1 MITVFI
7 SYSHKD
13 EDLKERVL
21 VHLHALKR
29 ERLIG
34 VWHDRMLRPGEHLD
48 RAIEAELAAAK
59 LVLLLISPDFIYSD
73 YCTEK
78 EMKRAFIRA
87 RKGECKVVPI
97 ILRPCHWSRI
107 PIDNTGRKLGEFVA
121 TPRNAVPVT
130 RWPKGEDDALTD
142 VVGQIRDLI
151 NDKTPM
157 RARKTSRPRK
167 RRRLARRH
175 IGGPPKRVNHDVYLA
190 NAIWRVFL
198 GTWDLPPHRERTP
211 AGPKENQ
218 RFFDLVTKEFRQKA
232 FDGELPIWGKRNK
245 SDLIEAVPK
254 EFWKD
259 HRVAYLN
266 VIRENPANLSVE
278 RVGSLQPSK
287 EWREFMTNRSTVDA
301 VWPKRLARRR
311 H

>member
-1 MITVFI
+1 
-7 SYSHKD
+7 
-13 EDLKERVL
+13 
-21 VHLHALKR
+21 
-29 ERLIG
+29 
-34 VWHDRMLRPGEHLD
+34 MLRPGEHLD
-48 RAIEAELAAAK
+48 HAVEAELEAAK

-87 RKGECKVVPI
+87 RKGECKVVPV

-157 RARKTSRPRK
+157 RARKT
-167 RRRLARRH
+167 RRSPTPQRTRRGRARRDVEVA
-175 IGGPPKRVNHDVYLA
+175 GVLKRAKHDVWLA
-190 NAIWRVFL
+190 DAIWRVFL
-198 GTWDLPPHRERTP
+198 GTWELPPHPERTP

-232 FDGELPIWGKRNK
+232 FDAELPIWAKRKN

-259 HRVAYLN
+259 HRVSYLN
-266 VIRENPANLSVE
+266 VIREKPATLSVE
-278 RVGSLQPSK
+278 RVGSLQRSN
-287 EWREFMTNRSTVDA
+287 EWHEFRTNRSAVDA
-301 VWPKRLARRR
+301 IWPKKRWRRASSTFDAM
-311 H
+311 